1 MQRSHYGDLE
11 TRRLRSCRPN
21 YEGHSNDYI
30 KAPIQERFEVRM
42 ARRDQTAASE
52 ERSADLQSGWPS
64 VMAPPVI
71 LFLYD
76 NAATAAFGA
85 PYQTQAARLGF
96 RAISADWRAIQPV
109 GTGVIVEE
117 GRETTLTDRTHRVAA
132 EYLHVDVLMHR
143 KLIWGE
149 SENLVSQICASS
161 RPVCSYHPAWRL
173 IGDKWTF
180 ESCFQK
186 AEQKGVVIPRPRTY
200 LVEKTAIKHV
210 LADIG
215 RSRPL
220 IFKPSA
226 ASLCDGILL
235 SLPANF
241 GAVAQTASQSK
252 RSRYVVQDLVENNLL
267 YEGRRFDLRVY
278 ALVASFTP
286 LRCKI
291 MREGVVR
298 LAAKE
303 FDSTTPTDPL
313 AVLTG
318 WDYRKRKGVSTENL
332 SISYLLDSL
341 QQRGLNTITFW
352 QDVEQLLRTVFEAL
366 SCSGVL
372 PSPEDLAGRF
382 YLAGTDLLMTSSNDG
397 YSLLFLETNYVP
409 GLTGWGSDVD
419 QQLHAAHRE
428 WLEEVQLLQSVRAD
442 ERRRFVKANSNAA
455 PSLWRSR
462 SRRSAW
468 TT

>member
-1 MQRSHYGDLE
+1 
-11 TRRLRSCRPN
+11 
-21 YEGHSNDYI
+21 
-30 KAPIQERFEVRM
+30 
-42 ARRDQTAASE
+42 
-52 ERSADLQSGWPS
+52 
-64 VMAPPVI
+64 MAPPVI

-76 NAATAAFGA
+76 NAAEAAFGV

-96 RAISADWRAIQPV
+96 RAISADWRTIQPV
-109 GTGVIVEE
+109 GTGVVVQE
-117 GRETTLTDRTHRVAA
+117 GRETTLRGKTRRVAA
-132 EYLHVDVLMHR
+132 EHLRVDVLLHR

-149 SENLVSQICASS
+149 SENVLSRICDSS
-161 RPVCSYHPAWRL
+161 RPVCSYHPAWRM

-186 AEQKGVVIPRPRTY
+186 AEQKGVVVPRPRTY
-200 LVEKTAIKHV
+200 LVEKTSIKHV

-235 SLPANF
+235 SSPPNF
-241 GAVAQTASQSK
+241 GAVAEAASQSK

-278 ALVASFTP
+278 ALVTSFTP
-286 LRCKI
+286 LRCRI

-298 LAAKE
+298 LAARE
-303 FDSTTPTDPL
+303 FDSTAPTDPL

-318 WDYRKRKGVSTENL
+318 CTYRKRKGVLTENL

-341 QQRGLNTITFW
+341 HQRGLNTSSFW
-352 QDVEQLLRTVFEAL
+352 QDVEQLLRTVFEAF

-372 PSPEDLAGRF
+372 PSPEALAGRF
-382 YLAGTDLLMTSSNDG
+382 YLAGTDLLMTSLNDG

-409 GLTGWGSDVD
+409 DLTGWGLNVD
-419 QQLHAAHRE
+419 GQLGAAHRE
-428 WLEEVQLLQSVRAD
+428 WLEDVLSLQNVHAD
-442 ERRRFVKANSNAA
+442 ERRRFIKTNSNSV
-455 PSLWRSR
+455 PSLWKSR
-462 SRRSAW
+462 SRRSGAIM
-468 TT
+468 